1 MKLLRF
7 GERGIERPGILDQ
20 NGAIRDIS
28 DVTPD
33 FEAGFLSGPD
43 FGRLRSLD
51 LASFPFAPTDARV
64 AAPITGTSKIICI
77 GLNYADHAQ
86 ESRLPVPDHPTIF
99 MKATTAICGAND
111 DLILPRNSGA
121 VDWEVELAIVISR
134 EGNYIGSDEATQH
147 IAGFC
152 VGIDFSERNFSEE
165 GGGQWTKGKSADRF
179 APLGPW
185 LVTLDEIA
193 NPQALGIWLEVNGRR
208 FQNSNTAEMIVKI
221 ADLISYVSQFMRL
234 LPGDVILTGTPSGV
248 GLGQQ
253 PPVYLH
259 EGDIVR
265 AGITGLGEQC
275 HRAISWQL
283 TQGNEHRQRRAVA

>member
-7 GERGIERPGILDQ
+7 GESGSERPGILDDK
-20 NGAIRDIS
+20 GAIRDIS
-28 DVTPD
+28 AITPD
-33 FEAGFLSGPD
+33 IDSGFLSSAS
-43 FGRLRSLD
+43 FGRLISTNPAD
-51 LASFPFAPTDARV
+51 FPFAPTNARLSAPV
-64 AAPITGTSKIICI
+64 AGTSKIICL

-86 ESRLPVPDHPTIF
+86 ESGLPVPDRPTIF
-99 MKATTAICGAND
+99 LKATSAICGAYD
-111 DLILPRNSGA
+111 DLILPRNSSA
-121 VDWEVELAIVISR
+121 VDWEVELAIVIGR
-134 EGNYIGSDEATQH
+134 EGTYVASDEAMRCV
-147 IAGFC
+147 AGFC

-193 NPQALGIWLEVNGRR
+193 DPQALGIWLEVNGRR
-208 FQNSNTAEMIVKI
+208 FQNSNTAEMIVGI
-221 ADLISYVSQFMRL
+221 ADAISYASQFMRL

-253 PPVYLH
+253 PPVYLR

-265 AGITGLGEQC
+265 AGIHGLGEQC
-275 HRAISWQL
+275 HRAVSWQSIS
-283 TQGNEHRQRRAVA
+283 GNERQQRRTMA

>member
-7 GERGIERPGILDQ
+7 GKSGSERPGILDHD
-20 NGAIRDIS
+20 GAVRDIS
-28 DVTPD
+28 ALTSDIEP
-33 FEAGFLSGPD
+33 GFLSGPD

-51 LASFPFAPTDARV
+51 LASFPVAPADARL
-64 AAPITGTSKIICI
+64 AAPIIGTSKIICI

-86 ESRLPVPDHPTIF
+86 ESGLPVPDRPTIF

-111 DLILPRNSGA
+111 DLILPRNSST
-121 VDWEVELAIVISR
+121 VDWEVELAVVMSR
-134 EGNYIGSDEATQH
+134 EGSYIGSGEAMQH
-147 IAGFC
+147 VAGLC
-152 VGIDFSERNFSEE
+152 IGIDFSERNFSEE

-185 LVTLDEIA
+185 LVTLEEIA

-208 FQNSNTAEMIVKI
+208 FQSSNTAAMIVNI
-221 ADLISYVSQFMRL
+221 ADLISYVSQFMRF
-234 LPGDVILTGTPSGV
+234 LPGDVILTGTPAGV

-265 AGITGLGEQC
+265 AGITGLGEQS
-275 HRAISWQL
+275 HRAITWQSA
-283 TQGNEHRQRRAVA
+283 QGNEQKRRPSVA